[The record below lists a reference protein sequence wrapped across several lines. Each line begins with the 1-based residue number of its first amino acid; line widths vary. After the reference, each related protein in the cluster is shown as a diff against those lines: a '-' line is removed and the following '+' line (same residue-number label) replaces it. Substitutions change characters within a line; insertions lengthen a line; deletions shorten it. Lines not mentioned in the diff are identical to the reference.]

1 MSALRRNKPLPRY
14 KPLLRQVVQVPLKRP
29 TPSVVGHP
37 IHPRAIQ
44 GGSPKGPVPKSQGRI
59 LDPSYLVY
67 VRQRD
72 CCGCFAEGQRTQTQV
87 HHYGPRGV
95 GQKTHDWLTVPLCS
109 LCHRQIHRW
118 GILPCHA
125 DRYETQVHLLR
136 TQVYLLL
143 LRFDPRGQ
151 WLALLE
157 AAQVAEADTL
167 RAILDLLV
175 AYYSLLGGR

>member
-1 MSALRRNKPLPRY
+1 
-14 KPLLRQVVQVPLKRP
+14 
-29 TPSVVGHP
+29 
-37 IHPRAIQ
+37 
-44 GGSPKGPVPKSQGRI
+44 
-59 LDPSYLVY
+59 
-67 VRQRD
+67 
-72 CCGCFAEGQRTQTQV
+72 
-87 HHYGPRGV
+87 
-95 GQKTHDWLTVPLCS
+95 

-125 DRYETQVHLLR
+125 DRYQTQVHLLR